1 MADPSQK
8 LTAGL
13 IWQDM
18 VAALRP
24 VFWTLF
30 AIAAPFTLLVDMVVS
45 LYGPAPPTT
54 MEELQRFTTLLV
66 VLVPALIAAV
76 AQLAVARS
84 IVRPGEA
91 PRTALVAALA
101 AWPALVGAILLTAL
115 PTGLGF
121 LLLVIPGLYLTARLF
136 LMVPI
141 AAVERLGV
149 VPMIRR
155 SWDLTRDCGWTIALL
170 LVLGILFTLGA
181 SALATGL
188 GAAIASVL
196 TLMGMKS
203 AGGFAAALLPALL
216 ATVVAMASAT
226 AAAVVYRR
234 LAG

>member
-1 MADPSQK
+1 
-8 LTAGL
+8 
-13 IWQDM
+13 M

-30 AIAAPFTLLVDMVVS
+30 AIAAPFTLLIDMVVA
-45 LYGPAPPTT
+45 LYGPPPPTT
-54 MEELQRFTTLLV
+54 MEELQRFSNLLV
-66 VLVPALIAAV
+66 VLVPALIAAI
-76 AQLAVARS
+76 AQLAVAHN
-84 IVRPGEA
+84 IVRPGAA
-91 PRTALVAALA
+91 PRAALAAALA

-121 LLLVIPGLYLTARLF
+121 LLLIVPGLYLTARLF
-136 LMVPI
+136 LMVPV

-181 SALATGL
+181 SVLATGL

-196 TLMGMKS
+196 TLMGMES
-203 AGGFAAALLPALL
+203 VGGFAAALLPALL
-216 ATVVAMASAT
+216 ATVVAMASAA
-226 AAAVVYRR
+226 AAAVIYRR
-234 LAG
+234 VAG